1 MWGIIMSVAQRRF
14 LGEIATLIDKTVVV
28 TTSDNR
34 TYTGTLVGINP
45 DNLSLCLAD
54 AKDEK
59 GNEIYRVVLSGNVVA
74 QILAIEKA
82 FDLKGLAER
91 LEKVFP
97 RMVRLYEKE
106 GFIWVMDK
114 IKVTEDGV
122 VEGSGPAAERVQRIY
137 SQFIRE
143 TKRA

>member
-1 MWGIIMSVAQRRF
+1 MSTAQRRF
-14 LGEIATLIDKTVVV
+14 LSEVSALIDKRVIV
-28 TTSDNR
+28 TTVDNK
-34 TYTGTLVGINP
+34 TYTGTLIGMNP
-45 DNLSLCLAD
+45 DSLSLCLAD
-54 AKDEK
+54 AEDKK
-59 GNEIYRVVLSGNVVA
+59 GQLIHRVVLSGNVVA

-82 FDLKGLAER
+82 FDLRGLADR

-114 IKVTEDGV
+114 IKVTENGI
-122 VEGSGPAAERVQRIY
+122 VEGSGPAAERVQRVY

-143 TKRA
+143 IKRA

>member
-1 MWGIIMSVAQRRF
+1 MSAAQRRF
-14 LGEIATLIDKTVVV
+14 LSEVSALIDRTVMV
-28 TTSDNR
+28 TTTSNK
-34 TYTGTLVGINP
+34 TYTGILIGIHP
-45 DNLSLCLAD
+45 DSLSLCLAE

-59 GNEIYRVVLSGNVVA
+59 GQVIDRVLLSGNVIA
-74 QILAIEKA
+74 QVLAIEKA
-82 FDLKGLAER
+82 FDIKGLAER

-114 IKVTEDGV
+114 IKVTEDGIA
-122 VEGSGPAAERVQRIY
+122 EGSGPAAERVQRVY
-137 SQFIRE
+137 SQFISE